1 MSGAENLFYARG
13 ELSVGQIEAEI
24 ARFWRDLDKAGNPV
38 LDADLRTAGLDRSAL
53 GGVDRENAITV
64 RAGTSG
70 VDTPTV
76 VLIVSLAPSANRIIQ
91 DLWKVVLIRIQRRC
105 GADAIGDEKRGKEK
119 RGKG

>member
-24 ARFWRDLDKAGNPV
+24 ARFWQDLDKAGNPV

-70 VDTPTV
+70 VDTPAV

-91 DLWKVVLIRIQRRC
+91 DLWKVVLIRIQRRW